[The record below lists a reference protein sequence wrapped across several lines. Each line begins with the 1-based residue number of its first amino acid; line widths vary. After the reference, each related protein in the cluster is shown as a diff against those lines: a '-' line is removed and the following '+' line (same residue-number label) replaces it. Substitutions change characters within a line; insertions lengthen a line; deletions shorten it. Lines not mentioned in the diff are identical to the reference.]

1 MVVFR
6 HYVDPT
12 SLLLALLEALL
23 FGSVFVVAAWL
34 LPMHDAATTTLWI
47 PPVTIV
53 LPTLLLVLCSSALG
67 SYQPAVRRSARVTAS
82 RLAIGGALALVAIV
96 LTAPLHQ
103 LFAVLD
109 ERLGAYALTVALAC
123 GLAWLCRVILLH
135 LPSLRDRLKP
145 RATVMGCGS
154 RAALVRAACDNT
166 GRAPRLVS
174 FLQPAADDAGTPPP
188 AGGAA
193 AATLPVESFPSDLC
207 TTLQAQ
213 RIREIVVALDER
225 RRVLPMDQLLLC
237 RMHGIKVIDSD
248 AFLERVT
255 GRIDL
260 TAANQSWLIFSDG
273 FACNRFYDGV
283 RRAIDIVASGGLLML
298 TAPLMLLVALAVK
311 LDSRGPVIYRQER
324 VGRYGRT
331 FSIYKFRSMVDQA
344 ERDGKAVWATT
355 NDPRVTRVGRWIRL
369 TRLDELPQV
378 FNVLKGD
385 MSLIGPRPERPE
397 FVAELCEA
405 IPFYNERH
413 RLRPGITGW
422 AQINHQYASTPE
434 DNRFKTEYDLYYLKN
449 RSIFLDLVILLQTVR
464 IVVFQEGAR

>member
-1 MVVFR
+1 MVLFR

-12 SLLLALLEALL
+12 SFLLAVLEALL
-23 FGSVFVVAAWL
+23 FGSVFVAAVWL
-34 LPMHDAATTTLWI
+34 LPMHDAATATLWI

-53 LPTLLLVLCSSALG
+53 IPTSLLLLSLTALG
-67 SYQPAVRRSARVTAS
+67 SYQPAVRRSASATAS
-82 RLAIGGALALVAIV
+82 RLAIGGVFALVAIV
-96 LTAPLHQ
+96 LTAPLHE

-109 ERLGAYALTVALAC
+109 QRVAAYALTVALAC
-123 GLAWLCRVILLH
+123 GLAWLCRVILLN
-135 LPSLRDRLKP
+135 LPFLRERFKP
-145 RATVMGCGS
+145 RATVMGCGN
-154 RAALVRAACDNT
+154 RAALVRAACENT
-166 GRAPRLVS
+166 GGAPRLVS
-174 FLQPAADDAGTPPP
+174 FLLPPAGDAGTSPPSV
-188 AGGAA
+188 AA
-193 AATLPVESFPSDLC
+193 AAARLPVESFPSDLC

-237 RMHGIKVIDSD
+237 RMHGIRVIDSD

-260 TAANQSWLIFSDG
+260 MAANQSWLIFSDG

-283 RRAIDIVASGGLLML
+283 RRAIDIVASGGLLIL

-369 TRLDELPQV
+369 TRLDELPQL